1 MGELRQQPES
11 EVERLQAE
19 ADKQLKM
26 LMATLHRLDA
36 ARAKVRGRHATPAER
51 RKTFRVIEGG
61 GAVIVAVLLWIWEAA
76 RRPALA
82 VAAGT
87 SAVTAGAVMLAPM
100 IEPGTAAEPLPA
112 IVTRAPVEA
121 VVPGTSPDERR
132 DPATTPTP
140 VARTP
145 APTVTIPLPEGDA
158 AVPPTVAS
166 PTPTVSPTPTPT
178 ASATVEVAPLVEV
191 EVSAENQEACVAS
204 ELTGLELALCLDGV
218 R

>member
-1 MGELRQQPES
+1 MGELNKQPES

-19 ADKQLKM
+19 ADKQLNM
-26 LMATLHRLDA
+26 LMATLHRLDV
-36 ARAKVRGRHATPAER
+36 ARARVRGRHATPAER
-51 RKTFRVIEGG
+51 RKAFRVIEGG
-61 GAVIVAVLLWIWEAA
+61 GAVIVAVLLWIWESA

-87 SAVTAGAVMLAPM
+87 SAVTAGAVMVAPV
-100 IEPGTAAEPLPA
+100 IEPGTAAEPPPA

-121 VVPGTSPDERR
+121 VDTSPDERR
-132 DPATTPTP
+132 DPVATPTP
-140 VARTP
+140 TVKTP
-145 APTVTIPLPEGDA
+145 TPTVTIAPSEGDV

-166 PTPTVSPTPTPT
+166 PTPTTLPTPTPT
-178 ASATVEVAPLVEV
+178 ASATAEVPPLVEV
-191 EVSAENQEACVAS
+191 EVSADSRGVCVAS